1 MNSGIYVGVAV
12 AAEQGVL
19 GVSLRD
25 CRDRSVVG
33 ISKAGKEVAQRAQ
46 SGVMRD
52 EDYTK
57 NAFSINNMGMF
68 EVDGFSAIIYSSP
81 SRGHRCGHGAQAP
94 GHAGRPDN
102 YGQVMKA
109 TLSTDKRAADGA

>member
-33 ISKAGKEVAQRAQ
+33 ISKAGKEVVQRAQ

-57 NAFSINNMGMF
+57 NTFSINNMGMF
-68 EVDGFSAIIYSSP
+68 EVDGFSAIIYSS
-81 SRGHRCGHGAQAP
+81 
-94 GHAGRPDN
+94 
-102 YGQVMKA
+102 QVAVIAVGTVRKHLAMRDDQI
-109 TLSTDKRAADGA
+109 TMTR